1 MKGFLHAL
9 VRGAAAGMAL
19 NSAICLISSYWLRL
33 GYYAPCFVALTEP
46 CGGELNAALVQTCAF
61 ALAGAVL
68 GGTGRLILRR
78 IKHESA
84 H

>member
-1 MKGFLHAL
+1 MKGFLPAL
-9 VRGAAAGMAL
+9 IRGAAAGMAL

-46 CGGELNAALVQTCAF
+46 CGGELNAALVQTGAF

-78 IKHESA
+78 KKHESA